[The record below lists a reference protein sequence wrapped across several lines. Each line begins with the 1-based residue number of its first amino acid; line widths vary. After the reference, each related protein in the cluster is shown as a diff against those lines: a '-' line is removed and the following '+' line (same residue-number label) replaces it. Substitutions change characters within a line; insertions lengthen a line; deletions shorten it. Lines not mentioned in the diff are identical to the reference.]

1 MVLGQTA
8 YHMGQILY
16 AKALA
21 ADESIW
27 LCPCTRWGW
36 NPMKVLKKRH
46 PVGSSR
52 MGVITNKY
60 RGDVFCR
67 LPDGCTVVCIYA
79 QQFSDDQFHSGDHVL
94 IQIRSFSNDRHWL
107 RGKIRSQIG

>member
-1 MVLGQTA
+1 M
-8 YHMGQILY
+8 YKMGLEPY
-16 AKALA
+16 
-21 ADESIW
+21 ESAE
-27 LCPCTRWGW
+27 
-36 NPMKVLKKRH
+36 KRH

-52 MGVITNKY
+52 MGIITNKY

-67 LPDGCTVVCIYA
+67 LPDGCTVVCKYA